1 MDFDLPIGPWI
12 AAAVE
17 YLQDNAEGAFD
28 AISDAVGGLVEGIE
42 TTLLWLPPWLLAL
55 LIVAL
60 AAWRVGWRFG
70 AFALVAMVLIF
81 GMDLWEQTIETL
93 ALIASAT
100 VVSLA
105 IGIPLG
111 IAASR
116 SDRVEAMLRPIL
128 DLMQTLPPFVY
139 LIPAA
144 MFFGI
149 GQVPGALATIIF
161 SMPPSVR
168 LTNLGIRQVPKE
180 IVEAGLAFGCT
191 DRQLLFKVQVPNALP
206 SIMAGVNQTIMLA
219 LSMVVIASMIGAGG
233 LGNTVLTGIQ
243 RLDVGL
249 GFEGGLGVVI
259 LAVLLDR
266 IMQSFGRRRQ
276 AAGPLARL
284 RALFVA
290 PHAKRKGE
298 EAGASAAGQ
307 GVAREAGE

>member
-1 MDFDLPIGPWI
+1 MEFDIPIGPWI
-12 AAAVE
+12 AAGVD
-17 YLQDNAEGAFD
+17 YLRDNAAGFFD
-28 AISDAVGGLVEGIE
+28 AISAGIE
-42 TTLLWLPPWLLAL
+42 ALVDAIEGALLWLPPWLLAL
-55 LIVAL
+55 IIIAI

-70 AFALVAMVLIF
+70 VFALVSMALVF

-116 SDRVEAMLRPIL
+116 SDRVETALRPVL

-149 GQVPGALATIIF
+149 GKVPGALATIIF
-161 SMPPSVR
+161 SMPPAVR

-191 DRQLLFKVQVPNALP
+191 DRQLLFKVQVPNAMP

-266 IMQSFGRRRQ
+266 IMQSFGRRREPV
-276 AAGPLARL
+276 GPIARL
-284 RALFVA
+284 RALFQGKSDA
-290 PHAKRKGE
+290 PSQG
-298 EAGASAAGQ
+298 AGADKAAGH
-307 GVAREAGE
+307 VARQPGE

>member
-1 MDFDLPIGPWI
+1 MDIDIPIGPWI
-12 AAAVE
+12 AAVVD
-17 YLQDNAEGAFD
+17 YLQEHAAGAFD
-28 AISDAVGGLVEGIE
+28 GISYFIGALVEGIE
-42 TTLLWLPPWLLAL
+42 DALIWVPPWIIALAL
-55 LIVAL
+55 VGIAT
-60 AAWRVGWRFG
+60 WRVGWRFG
-70 AFALVAMVLIF
+70 LFALASMILLF
-81 GMDLWEQTIETL
+81 GMDLWRETMQTF
-93 ALIASAT
+93 ALIASST

-111 IAASR
+111 IWASR
-116 SDRVEAMLRPIL
+116 SDKVETAVRPIL

-149 GQVPGALATIIF
+149 GKVPGALATIIF
-161 SMPPSVR
+161 SMPPAVR

-191 DRQLLFKVQVPNALP
+191 DRQLLLRVQVPNAMP

-266 IMQSFGRRRQ
+266 VMQSFGRNR
-276 AAGPLARL
+276 GETVNPLGRL
-284 RALFVA
+284 RALISR
-290 PHAKRKGE
+290 PDTDGE
-298 EAGASAAGQ
+298 RTASGR
-307 GVAREAGE
+307 VARSAGD